1 MYKTQRNY
9 ENVQRAIYDGIGEY
23 QVPQIAPT
31 QYEGSTAKRPEGNY
45 TGKTRRTK
53 RNLGISSGKRRKGMV

>member
-1 MYKTQRNY
+1 MYKRQRNY

-31 QYEGSTAKRPEGNY
+31 PQNRQQRENDR
-45 TGKTRRTK
+45 
-53 RNLGISSGKRRKGMV
+53 

>member
-23 QVPQIAPT
+23 QVPQIVPT
-31 QYEGSTAKRPEGNY
+31 QYEGCDWIGYNYDGTAKDRE
-45 TGKTRRTK
+45 KK
-53 RNLGISSGKRRKGMV
+53 VVHFFLDD